1 MFNRSVYTLKQLISF
16 LIFILL
22 FSSCTSEVKPITF
35 KSTLIDTKYEADISV
50 IYDKAVETNDIG
62 KTINLNIEK
71 AIISSL
77 SNASK
82 KTNLDVILKDF
93 NSEYLRFKNDFA
105 EDSQSK
111 WELHIEVE
119 KIYQSVEVIT
129 LVLSTYEFK
138 GGAHGNDKIRL
149 LNLNTKSGEILNQNA
164 IIKNETDFKKL
175 AQSHFIK
182 SLKSED
188 KSLKIEDF
196 FFGKPFQLPEN
207 IGFSDDG
214 LVFLYNV
221 YEVASFE
228 QGYTEFVIPFKD
240 VQPFLRVN

>member
-1 MFNRSVYTLKQLISF
+1 
-16 LIFILL
+16 
-22 FSSCTSEVKPITF
+22 
-35 KSTLIDTKYEADISV
+35 
-50 IYDKAVETNDIG
+50 
-62 KTINLNIEK
+62 
-71 AIISSL
+71 
-77 SNASK
+77 
-82 KTNLDVILKDF
+82 
-93 NSEYLRFKNDFA
+93 
-105 EDSQSK
+105 
-111 WELHIEVE
+111 
-119 KIYQSVEVIT
+119 
-129 LVLSTYEFK
+129 
-138 GGAHGNDKIRL
+138 L
-149 LNLNTKSGEILNQNA
+149 LNLDTKSGEILNQNA